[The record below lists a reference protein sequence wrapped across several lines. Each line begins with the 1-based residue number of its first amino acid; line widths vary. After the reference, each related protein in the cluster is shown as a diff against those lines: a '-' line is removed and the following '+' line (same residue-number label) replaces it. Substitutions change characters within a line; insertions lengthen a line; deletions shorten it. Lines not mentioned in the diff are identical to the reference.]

1 MVGCGLTSAT
11 WLPLTMRLP
20 PSTRPSGSRERR
32 SFAFIRENSGIAY
45 RPRRIFSITS
55 RIVLEHRR
63 CLRGDGSTRP
73 PTFLRLW
80 LPSVSRRGHG
90 GTRSRRRATKRRR
103 CVDYAGRPLW
113 VYALSDDHD
122 RGAFIR
128 EASGLRLVRPFS
140 KPFWTF
146 AGHSRGTES
155 RNQEDLGGPGRTRS
169 RQQSNTSGHL
179 RSREDTGGHVTNTV
193 RDREAPGSNPGP
205 PTNQL
210 NSNFPDRARTW
221 PEFGWPHGFQPCAID
236 LDRVPKGG
244 PM

>member
-1 MVGCGLTSAT
+1 M
-11 WLPLTMRLP
+11 
-20 PSTRPSGSRERR
+20 
-32 SFAFIRENSGIAY
+32 
-45 RPRRIFSITS
+45 
-55 RIVLEHRR
+55 
-63 CLRGDGSTRP
+63 
-73 PTFLRLW
+73 
-80 LPSVSRRGHG
+80 SRRGHG

-122 RGAFIR
+122 RGALIR

-179 RSREDTGGHVTNTV
+179 RSREDTGGHVSNTV

-205 PTNQL
+205 PTKIRIR
-210 NSNFPDRARTW
+210 SRCHGWVWARGSFHAGARGSSGRPVWLLTGAPSW
-221 PEFGWPHGFQPCAID
+221 PRPVRCLGVQAGA
-236 LDRVPKGG
+236 
-244 PM
+244 